1 MSGNCVNRKLDI
13 VFCIDGTG
21 SMSGCIESV
30 KDNAKLLYKK
40 IKEQMESV
48 YNVIDALRIKIIV
61 FRDYKSDGDLAMQE
75 SDFFELPTDESYFDE
90 YLREIRARGGC
101 GEDANGLEALYFAM
115 KSDFVATGP
124 KDRQIIV
131 LFADTPPIKMK
142 EREGYGIYP
151 KNMVDEE
158 GLLYTWS
165 NFQGY
170 KSKLTEKGKRLI
182 VYAPNQTYYNTLC
195 NVLDHSFFV
204 PVEMSMG
211 LDDVSMDDV
220 IKMIV
225 SSVK

>member
-1 MSGNCVNRKLDI
+1 VRGNCVNRKLDI

-21 SMSGCIESV
+21 SMYGCIESV

-40 IKEQMESV
+40 IREQMESV

-61 FRDYKSDGDLAMQE
+61 FRDYKSDGAYAMEE
-75 SDFFELPTDESYFDE
+75 SDFFELPLDESCFDD
-90 YLREIRARGGC
+90 YLKNVEACGGC

-115 KSDFVATGP
+115 KSDFVAVGP

-142 EREGYGIYP
+142 EREGYSNYP
-151 KNMVDEE
+151 ADMVNEE

-170 KSKLTEKGKRLI
+170 NSKLTEKGKRLI
-182 VYAPNQTYYNTLC
+182 IYAPNQTYYNSLC
-195 NVLDHSFFV
+195 NSLDHSYFV
-204 PVEMSMG
+204 PVEMHKG
-211 LDDVSMDDV
+211 LDGVSMDEI

-225 SSVK
+225 ASVR